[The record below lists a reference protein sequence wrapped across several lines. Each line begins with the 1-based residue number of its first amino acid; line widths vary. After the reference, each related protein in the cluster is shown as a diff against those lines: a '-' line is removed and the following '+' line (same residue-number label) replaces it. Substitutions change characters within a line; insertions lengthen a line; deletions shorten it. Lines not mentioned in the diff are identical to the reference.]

1 MTFNYYSPVLCA
13 LLLFSEG
20 ANPSVDL
27 SGKSPSLASTSS
39 LLPFSEVPLVQAAPS
54 CEVAAHVLSA
64 LSLGVWLLASWLF
77 CSSSEDSCAAA
88 TLLDVLQPMMK

>member
-54 CEVAAHVLSA
+54 CKVAAHVLSA
-64 LSLGVWLLASWLF
+64 LSLGV
-77 CSSSEDSCAAA
+77 CKKMKKQMRE
-88 TLLDVLQPMMK
+88 VLEGS